1 MFSSEALAKVYFTS
15 PTRGEGKSHLERDV
29 GCVPLPRWE
38 GMGRVKMNEGNK
50 FSLNIYN
57 HYVVFRLDE
66 RQFALN
72 LHSVERVVRAVAVTS
87 LPKAPEIVLGV
98 INIHGQIIPVLD
110 IRKLFHLPEKR
121 INLNDQFILVKT
133 RSRTIAILANEVS
146 SVVERSEQEVITEK
160 DMLPDI
166 EHIEGAI
173 KLEDGTISMIIMQ
186 DFDKFLALERAP
198 TPDSAIQENI
208 G

>member
-1 MFSSEALAKVYFTS
+1 
-15 PTRGEGKSHLERDV
+15 
-29 GCVPLPRWE
+29 
-38 GMGRVKMNEGNK
+38 MNEGNK

-98 INIHGQIIPVLD
+98 INVHGQIIPVLD
-110 IRKLFHLPEKR
+110 IRKLFRLPEKR

-173 KLEDGTISMIIMQ
+173 KLEDGAISMIIMQ
-186 DFDKFLALERAP
+186 DFDKFFALERAP
-198 TPDSAIQENI
+198 TPDSAIQENV